1 MAATA
6 IPREPHVH
14 IPLPRR
20 LGKVVA
26 LAAALALT
34 TGVGSA
40 AAEVGARAD
49 TSQAAAKAASAAV
62 HPAGAAAKPGN
73 LTGAKPE
80 ARSVCPPAAKGTFT
94 CFALQRTDIAGASGL
109 VQAST
114 PAGFGPSDLLS
125 AYNLPANGGAGATVA
140 IVDAYDDPN
149 AESDLALYRTQ
160 FGLPACTSASGCFKK
175 VDQSGGTNYPTPN
188 ASWSGEISLD
198 LDMVSAIAPQA
209 HIILVE
215 GTSPSF
221 SDLGASVDEA
231 VALGAGYVS
240 NSYGSN
246 YTSTPGSG
254 EDPSETTSMDPY
266 YNHPGVAV
274 LASTGDGGYGV
285 AYPAASQYVTSVG
298 GTSLVKDTSSRG
310 WSESVWSNS
319 YGGPGSG
326 CSLYEPK
333 PSFQTDTG
341 CTMRTLADV
350 SAVADPATG
359 VSVYDSYQASG
370 WQVYGGT
377 SVSTPLVAGV
387 YADAGA
393 PSAGTYPNSYPY
405 AKPSALNDVTQ
416 GSTSTCTPSYLCTAG
431 PGYDGPTGLGTPN
444 GLAAFSSGPHGVI
457 SGKVTDGTNPV
468 AGAKVSA
475 GSTSATTAADGTYTL
490 NVTPG
495 TYTVGISAFGYAD
508 QSVTGVVVADGATV
522 PENFTLAAVA
532 RVAVTGTVT
541 DGSGQGWP
549 LYATI
554 TVDGM
559 PGGPVYTNPK
569 TGAYTIQLPVDK
581 TYQLHTA
588 AAYPGYQTTDTSV
601 TVGVSAVSQPI
612 SVKVDSA
619 NCTAAGYK
627 VGHTGPY
634 QTFDGTTAPTGWT
647 VTNNTASGGWEFD
660 DPGKRGNLTTGDGG
674 FAIID
679 SDHLGQ
685 GNSQDTYLT
694 SPVTDLSAIPA
705 PELDFATYYKPY
717 GNSTATV
724 EVSVDNGT
732 TWSSVWSQSTAAV
745 NGSKVSV
752 PLPQAV
758 GKTQVQVRFHYT
770 GTWAYYWEVDNVLLG
785 VPTCD
790 PVPGG
795 LVIGQVTDANTKAPL
810 AGVSVAETAAPTVG
824 GTTATTSDP
833 ALKGAFY
840 WFFSP
845 TTGSVPLSAAKG
857 HYTTGTATAAVVA
870 GKVVESDFSLK
881 AGRLTVKPGSVS
893 KTVPWGGNA
902 TQTVTVK
909 NTGTA
914 PATLNLSE
922 QPGGFVMQNVPA
934 APTQIVPAHVTTG
947 SALLASKQIGAKA
960 LKSNDSTSGDSWQP
974 LANFPTQIQDNIAE
988 FSGGKLY
995 SGFGFDGANDSSKLY
1010 SFDPTAGAWTTL
1022 AAASDTRESPAHG
1035 FIGGKLY
1042 VVGGWATSGNPDPKM
1057 EIYDPAA
1064 NSWSTGT
1071 ASPTPYAGSG
1081 SAVIGSTL
1089 YVVGGCTSTCG
1100 TTDVY
1105 AFDATAGT
1113 WTKLAAYPEST
1124 SWLSCANV
1132 LAKLVCAGGT
1142 SATTASQSTYIYDPA
1157 AGSWTKGANAPA
1169 AFWGAAGTGANGKL
1183 VVTGGVLAA
1192 GLTNQAWAYDPS
1204 ADAWSALPNSNI
1216 SAYRF
1221 AGALGFY
1228 TVGGGQGTLTPPLA
1242 TTQVLPGYNVGPS
1255 THVPWLSESA
1265 TTVTLAPG
1273 TSGTFTVTV
1282 DASDASITQPGA
1294 YTASLAFS
1302 TDTPYPLAAL
1312 PITMTVKPP
1321 ATWGKLAGVVEYT
1334 DATGAL
1340 VPLAGATVQ
1349 IDTWATHYTL
1359 HTDINGGYGLWLD
1372 YRNNPLTVIAAKD
1385 GYQPQVKT
1393 VTITKGA
1400 TSTAKFI
1407 LLKD

>member
-1 MAATA
+1 M
-6 IPREPHVH
+6 H
-14 IPLPRR
+14 IPLPPR
-20 LGKVVA
+20 LGKVAA

-40 AAEVGARAD
+40 AADAGHTDARGTVSAAIHPAAGG
-49 TSQAAAKAASAAV
+49 TSQSGRT
-62 HPAGAAAKPGN
+62 PSTGAAKPGS
-73 LTGAKPE
+73 LSGAKPN
-80 ARSVCPPAAKGTFT
+80 ARAVCPPAGKDAFT
-94 CFALQRTDIAGASGL
+94 CFALQRTDIAGANGL
-109 VQAST
+109 TQAGTT
-114 PAGFGPSDLLS
+114 PAGYGPSDLLS
-125 AYNLPANGGAGATVA
+125 AYNLPAGGGAGATIA

-160 FGLPACTSASGCFKK
+160 FGLPACTTANGCFKK
-175 VDQSGGTNYPTPN
+175 VDQTGGTTYPTPD
-188 ASWSGEISLD
+188 SGWSGEISLD
-198 LDMVSAIAPQA
+198 LDMVSATAPQA

-215 GTSPSF
+215 GNTPSF
-221 SDLGASVDEA
+221 SDLGAAVDEA

-298 GTSLVKDTSSRG
+298 GTSLTKDSSTRG

-326 CSLYEPK
+326 CSMYEPK
-333 PSFQTDTG
+333 PSFQQDTG
-341 CTMRTLADV
+341 CANRTVADV

-359 VSVYDSYQASG
+359 VSVYDTYQAAG

-377 SVSTPLVAGV
+377 SASTPLVAGV

-405 AKPSALNDVTQ
+405 ANPSALNDVTQ
-416 GSTSTCTPSYLCTAG
+416 GSTATCTPSYLCTAG
-431 PGYDGPTGLGTPN
+431 AGYDGPTGLGTPN
-444 GLAAFSSGPHGVI
+444 GLAAFTSGPHGVV
-457 SGKVTDGTNPV
+457 SGKVTDSAGPV
-468 AGAKVSA
+468 AGAKVSVGA
-475 GSTSATTAADGTYTL
+475 TSTTTAADGSYKLT
-490 NVTPG
+490 VTPG
-495 TYTVGISAFGYAD
+495 TYTVGVSDFGYAD

-522 PENFTLAAVA
+522 AENFTLAAVA
-532 RVAVTGTVT
+532 RVAVTGKVT

-601 TVGVSAVSQPI
+601 AVGVSAVSQPI
-612 SVKVDSA
+612 SVNVDASA
-619 NCTAAGYK
+619 CTAAGYQA
-627 VGHTGPY
+627 GHNGQF
-634 QTFDGTTAPTGWT
+634 QTFDGTAAPTGWT
-647 VTNNTASGGWEFD
+647 VTNSATSNGGWEFD
-660 DPGKRGNLTTGDGG
+660 DPGNRGNLTTGTGG
-674 FAIID
+674 FAIVD
-679 SDHLGQ
+679 SDHLGS
-685 GNSQDTYLT
+685 GKSQDTYLT
-694 SPVTDLSAIPA
+694 SPVADFTGIAS
-705 PELDFATYYKPY
+705 PELDFATYYKPF
-717 GNSTATV
+717 GTSTATA
-724 EVSVDNGT
+724 EVSVDGGT
-732 TWSSVWSQSTAAV
+732 TWSAVWSQTTAAV
-745 NGSKVSV
+745 NGSTVRI

-770 GTWAYYWEVDNVLLG
+770 GSWAYFWEVDNVLLG
-785 VPTCD
+785 VQTCN
-790 PVPGG
+790 PIPGG

-810 AGVSVAETAAPTVG
+810 AGVSVSETAAPTVG
-824 GTTATTSDP
+824 GTSATGTDP
-833 ALKGAFY
+833 AIKGAFY

-845 TTGSVPLSAAKG
+845 TTGSVPLNAAKG
-857 HYTTGTATAAVVA
+857 HYTSGSATATVAAS
-870 GKVVESDFSLK
+870 KVVEADFSLK
-881 AGRLTVKPGSVS
+881 AGRLTVTPGSMS

-909 NTGTA
+909 NTGSA

-947 SALLASKQIGAKA
+947 SALIASKQLGAKA
-960 LKSNDSTSGDSWQP
+960 VHPNASTSGDSWQP
-974 LANFPTQIQDNIAE
+974 LANFPSLIQDNIAD
-988 FSGGKLY
+988 FAGGKLY
-995 SGFGFDGANDSSKLY
+995 SGFGFDGTADSNKLY
-1010 SFDPTAGAWTTL
+1010 SFDPTSGAWTAL
-1022 AAASDTRESPAHG
+1022 ASATDTRESPAHG

-1042 VVGGWATSGNPDPKM
+1042 VVGGWATDGNPDPKM
-1057 EIYDPAA
+1057 EVYDPAS
-1064 NSWSTGT
+1064 NQWTTGP
-1071 ASPTPYAGSG
+1071 ASPAPYAGAG
-1081 SAVIGSTL
+1081 SAVVGSTL
-1089 YVVGGCTSTCG
+1089 YVVGGCTTTCG

-1105 AFDATAGT
+1105 AFDAGAGT
-1113 WTKLAAYPEST
+1113 WTKMAAYPEST
-1124 SWLSCANV
+1124 AWLSCADV
-1132 LAKLVCAGGT
+1132 LNKLVCAGGT
-1142 SATTASQSTYIYDPA
+1142 SATAASQSTYIYDPA
-1157 AGSWTKGANAPA
+1157 ANSWTKGAAAPT

-1192 GLTNQAWAYDPS
+1192 GLTNQAWAYDPA
-1204 ADAWSALPNSNI
+1204 ADSWAALPNSNV

-1221 AGALGFY
+1221 GGALGFY
-1228 TVGGGQGTLTPPLA
+1228 TVGGGQGTLTPPLS

-1255 THVPWLSESA
+1255 TDVPWLSESA

-1273 TSGTFTVTV
+1273 ASGTFQVTA
-1282 DASDASITQPGA
+1282 DASDASITQPGG
-1294 YTASLAFS
+1294 YTASLSLAS
-1302 TDTPYPLAAL
+1302 DTPYPLTAL
-1312 PITMTVKPP
+1312 PVTMTVKPP
-1321 ATWGKLAGVVEYT
+1321 ATWGKLAGVAEYT
-1334 DATGAL
+1334 DASGAL
-1340 VPLAGATVQ
+1340 VPLAGATIQ
-1349 IDTWATHYTL
+1349 IDTWTAHYTL
-1359 HTDINGGYGLWLD
+1359 HTDINGNYGLWLD

-1385 GYQPQVKT
+1385 GYQPQVQT
-1393 VTITKGA
+1393 VTIKKGA
-1400 TSTAKFI
+1400 TSTVKFV